1 MLRCNSIPH
10 IDLQLLHGPFQNPS
24 CRICRDWQAD
34 PKVRK
39 DTRAGSSAV
48 PGTRAELG
56 DPHASVQRHD
66 NHSSATLTGI
76 DTRPGPET
84 NPACVGCWYP
94 HRCPALQ
101 GKEWSS
107 QQWCW
112 DGTHPGADSPCLMPG
127 ARASS
132 EWSSTEMGVF
142 RNCSELG
149 FHFILPSSITHRVK
163 AS

>member
-66 NHSSATLTGI
+66 NHSSATLTDRYEARSRNKSCLCGLLVPPQVPSPSGERMVF
-76 DTRPGPET
+76 TAVVLGRHPSRCRLALPHAGCPGK
-84 NPACVGCWYP
+84 
-94 HRCPALQ
+94 L
-101 GKEWSS
+101 
-107 QQWCW
+107 
-112 DGTHPGADSPCLMPG
+112 
-127 ARASS
+127 
-132 EWSSTEMGVF
+132 GV
-142 RNCSELG
+142 EQ
-149 FHFILPSSITHRVK
+149 H
-163 AS
+163 